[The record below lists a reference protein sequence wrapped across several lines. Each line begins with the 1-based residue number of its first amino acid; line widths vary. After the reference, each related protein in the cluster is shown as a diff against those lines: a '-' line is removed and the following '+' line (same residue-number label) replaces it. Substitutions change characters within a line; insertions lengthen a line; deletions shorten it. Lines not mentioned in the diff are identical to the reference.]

1 MRHAYCHAPARGQW
15 IADYEGRRGFH
26 LRWLLIS
33 DAYGRVVP
41 LFIMAVEKVEILGG
55 ALLIRGAV
63 PLAIAALCFAEVA
76 AEYTAAILTFD
87 GLTEKD
93 LALGIFSS

>member
-1 MRHAYCHAPARGQW
+1 
-15 IADYEGRRGFH
+15 
-26 LRWLLIS
+26 
-33 DAYGRVVP
+33 
-41 LFIMAVEKVEILGG
+41 MAVEKVEILGG

-76 AEYTAAILTFD
+76 AEYTAAILIFD